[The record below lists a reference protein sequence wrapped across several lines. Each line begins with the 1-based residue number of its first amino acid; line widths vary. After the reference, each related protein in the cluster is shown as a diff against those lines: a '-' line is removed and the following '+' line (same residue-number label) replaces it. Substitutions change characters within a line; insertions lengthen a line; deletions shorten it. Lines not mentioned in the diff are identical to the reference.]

1 MLGNGIGTGGVRT
14 AGVIVLA
21 LAGGA
26 AAQEVGNATE
36 GARIASEECAACHAV
51 VAEDFLSP
59 DPYAPAFAAVA
70 VEPGIGRTALL
81 VWFRSSHPTMPM
93 LQLSV
98 TEEHDLIAHIL
109 SLKE

>member
-1 MLGNGIGTGGVRT
+1 MMGNGLATTGVLF
-14 AGVIVLA
+14 LA

-26 AAQEVGNATE
+26 AAQDVGNATE
-36 GARIASEECAACHAV
+36 GARLAAEECSACHAV
-51 VAEDFLSP
+51 AADDFLSP
-59 DPYAPAFAAVA
+59 DPDAPPFVAVA
-70 VEPGIGRTALL
+70 LEPGMGRTALL
-81 VWFRSSHPTMPM
+81 VWFRSSHPSMPM